1 MLPWAFGSPDGLE
14 IFEGGFRPV
23 GLDILEAEKQQYG
36 IYSFM
41 CVAVF

>member
-23 GLDILEAEKQQYG
+23 GLDILEAEKATIWYL
-36 IYSFM
+36 SM
-41 CVAVF
+41 LVVSL